1 MTPAELC
8 LLLDYH
14 YWARDRMLDAL
25 DPLPSGA
32 FTKPM
37 GNSFGSI
44 RDTVVH
50 VYSAEWIWLQRW
62 HGTSPSLPPAELDA
76 LSDPASIRA
85 AWAALESDVRAYVA
99 GLDDASVNERVGY
112 RNLEGV
118 EAHSSRWTML
128 QHVVNHG
135 SYHRGQVTT
144 MIRQAGGKAPLSQ
157 DLIAF
162 YRERGV

>member
-1 MTPAELC
+1 MTPAELR
-8 LLLDYH
+8 LLVDYH

-25 DPLPSGA
+25 DALPPEA
-32 FTKPM
+32 FAKPM

-50 VYSAEWIWLQRW
+50 LYSAEWIWLQRW
-62 HGTSPSLPPAELDA
+62 YGSSPSAPPPGVSA
-76 LSDPASIRA
+76 LSDVTSVRA
-85 AWAALESDVRAYVA
+85 AWTALESAVRRYVSE
-99 GLDDASVNERVGY
+99 LDDARADERVQY
-112 RNLEGV
+112 RNMAGV
-118 EAHSSRWTML
+118 EAESSRWTML
-128 QHVVNHG
+128 QHVVNHA

-144 MIRQAGGKAPLSQ
+144 MIRQAGGKAPLTQ

>member
-1 MTPAELC
+1 MTPVELR
-8 LLLDYH
+8 LLVDYH

-25 DPLPSGA
+25 EPLDAGA
-32 FTKPM
+32 FARPT

-62 HGTSPSLPPAELDA
+62 HGTSPSAAADVAHLTDV
-76 LSDPASIRA
+76 ASIRA
-85 AWAALESDVRAYVA
+85 AWAALESGVREYVA
-99 GLDDASVNERVGY
+99 GLDDATVDERVRY
-112 RNLEGV
+112 RNLAGA
-118 EAHSSRWTML
+118 EAESSRWTML
-128 QHVVNHG
+128 QHVVNHA

-144 MIRQAGGKAPLSQ
+144 MIRQAGGAAPLSQ

>member
-1 MTPAELC
+1 MTPPELR
-8 LLLDYH
+8 LLVDYH

-25 DPLPSGA
+25 EALPPEA
-32 FTKPM
+32 FARPT

-50 VYSAEWIWLQRW
+50 LYSAEWIWLQRW
-62 HGTSPSLPPAELDA
+62 HGASPSTPPPGIAS
-76 LSDPASIRA
+76 LSGVTSVRA
-85 AWAALESDVRAYVA
+85 AWTALESAVRRYVTE
-99 GLDDASVNERVGY
+99 LDDARVDERVRY
-112 RNLEGV
+112 RNMDGI
-118 EAHSSRWTML
+118 EAESSRWTML
-128 QHVVNHG
+128 QHVVNHA

-144 MIRQAGGKAPLSQ
+144 MIRQAGGAAPLAQ